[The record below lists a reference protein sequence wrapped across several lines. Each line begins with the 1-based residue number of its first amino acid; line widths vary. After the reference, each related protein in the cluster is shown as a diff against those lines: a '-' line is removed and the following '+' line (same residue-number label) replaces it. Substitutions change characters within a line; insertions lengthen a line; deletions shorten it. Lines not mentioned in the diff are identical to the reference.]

1 MTMLDIC
8 TKSLPE
14 LIKNQLDADLEKHT
28 YNLSNKIENNLN
40 NKINFIF
47 LFNYCYE
54 WEKVDYFYD
63 FMKCEIC
70 ETENCKHLELIR

>member
-28 YNLSNKIENNLN
+28 YNLLNKIENNLN
-40 NKINFIF
+40 NKINSMF
-47 LFNYCYE
+47 
-54 WEKVDYFYD
+54 
-63 FMKCEIC
+63 
-70 ETENCKHLELIR
+70 